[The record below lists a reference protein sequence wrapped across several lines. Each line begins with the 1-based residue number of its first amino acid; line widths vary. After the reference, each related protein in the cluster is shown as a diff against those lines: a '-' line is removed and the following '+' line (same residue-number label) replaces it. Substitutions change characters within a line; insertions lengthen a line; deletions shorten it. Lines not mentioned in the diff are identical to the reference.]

1 MYPNCQLQKWGNNF
15 IGGVALSESKKDIIT
30 NHVITL
36 CLIWRSL
43 HAFHN
48 HKETK
53 VPKLCGSLIAC
64 DVLTRALRQEN
75 SCTCSS
81 EREKHAD
88 TDIQCRR
95 VCACVCVCVCVCV
108 CHSVMSDSLQPRG
121 LLPTRLL
128 YPWDSPGENTE
139 DIVIPFSRGCSW
151 PRYLTWVS
159 YISRQILYHLSQQGS
174 LCRRI
179 HTAKESEKPASRYKV
194 IDKEWEWD
202 KPDDFTEGLAFQ

>member
-1 MYPNCQLQKWGNNF
+1 M
-15 IGGVALSESKKDIIT
+15 
-30 NHVITL
+30 
-36 CLIWRSL
+36 
-43 HAFHN
+43 
-48 HKETK
+48 
-53 VPKLCGSLIAC
+53 
-64 DVLTRALRQEN
+64 RALRQN
-75 SCTCSS
+75 SCTFSS
-81 EREKHAD
+81 EREKHTD

-95 VCACVCVCVCVCV
+95 VCAYVYVCM

-128 YPWDSPGENTE
+128 YPWDSPGKNTE

-179 HTAKESEKPASRYKV
+179 HTAKGSEKLASRYKV
-194 IDKEWEWD
+194 IYKEWEWD
-202 KPDDFTEGLAFQ
+202 KPMISQRIWLFSRHMCGVCPVVIWKETRGTEWMGSQHFKHLALVFLFGWTMGWL

>member
-1 MYPNCQLQKWGNNF
+1 MWVSNCLWCTDKGSKTGEFLHLF
-15 IGGVALSESKKDIIT
+15 IWKRKTCGHRHTVQEGV
-30 NHVITL
+30 
-36 CLIWRSL
+36 
-43 HAFHN
+43 
-48 HKETK
+48 
-53 VPKLCGSLIAC
+53 
-64 DVLTRALRQEN
+64 
-75 SCTCSS
+75 
-81 EREKHAD
+81 
-88 TDIQCRR
+88 
-95 VCACVCVCVCVCV
+95 CVRVCVCVCV